1 MTKARKQPTKKLPE
15 LTFDEFTK
23 LPLLYSL
30 GMRFDW
36 GAHRQYRNDEH
47 GFCVEVV
54 TKQMVRGDIYSGWKP
69 EQRTY
74 FLDGDDREFKTV
86 DQLYVAYMEKACG
99 VAA

>member
-1 MTKARKQPTKKLPE
+1 MKRKQKAKALPE
-15 LTFDEFTK
+15 LTYAEFCE
-23 LPLLYSL
+23 LPLLYTL

-54 TKQMVRGDIYSGWKP
+54 TKQAVYGDIYSGWKP
-69 EQRTY
+69 GERAY

-86 DQLYVAYMEKACG
+86 DQLYVAYMEKVCG
-99 VAA
+99 VTA